1 MQNPTRRQTTLLLA
15 AALLTGPVLG
25 ATDPASLCEQAALNA
40 ASATGVPLDVLR
52 TIALA
57 ESGRSDGGTQRPWPW
72 TVNFGGQGFWYADRA
87 EAELAVDERRA
98 LGATN
103 IDIGC
108 FQINH
113 RWHGEAFSGTSAMF
127 DPEENAL
134 YAAQF
139 LARLFDETGNWPDA
153 AVAFHSRTPEHADR
167 YRAKLAELSD
177 TLTAGPERIAAPR
190 INRFPLLVGGTA
202 GSLGSLVPQVDG
214 MGSLLGTA
222 P

>member
-1 MQNPTRRQTTLLLA
+1 MQDLTLKPNALFLA
-15 AALLTGPVLG
+15 AALLTGPVFG

-40 ASATGVPLDVLR
+40 ASTTGVPLDVLR

-87 EAELAVDERRA
+87 EAELAVEERRA

-113 RWHGEAFSGTSAMF
+113 RWHGEAFAGTSAMF

-153 AVAFHSRTPEHADR
+153 AAAFHSRTPEHADR
-167 YRAKLAELSD
+167 YRARLAELSGA
-177 TLTAGPERIAAPR
+177 LTDGPEQIVAPR
-190 INRFPLLVGGTA
+190 INRFPLLMGGSA
-202 GSLGSLVPQVDG
+202 GSLGSLVPRVDG
-214 MGSLLGTA
+214 MSSLLGAA